1 MTTNI
6 STISKL
12 ALGAGHVIEDENPVP
27 IPHRDNITSKPVDE
41 EDDNKEVNPEST
53 D

>member
-12 ALGAGHVIEDENPVP
+12 ALGVGHVIEDENPIP
-27 IPHRDNITSKPVDE
+27 ILHRVDDASKPVDE
-41 EDDNKEVNPEST
+41 EDDDNEVNPKST